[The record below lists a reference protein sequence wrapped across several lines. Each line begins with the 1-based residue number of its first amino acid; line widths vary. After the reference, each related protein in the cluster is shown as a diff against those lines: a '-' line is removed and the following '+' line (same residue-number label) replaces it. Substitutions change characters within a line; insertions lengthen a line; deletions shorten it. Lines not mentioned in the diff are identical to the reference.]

1 VSHSAARRHL
11 TSPFLLWTLALV
23 VIGVIPCIGLAE
35 TVQELETGLK
45 NCQANWDRL
54 NERIKQVCPYEAVT
68 QEVCLEYFDALE
80 ADKRYRSLIEYP
92 EGIVTKR
99 QECDKARAE
108 YYLCDM
114 TPRPRRW
121 SCADYLEWEIKCRE
135 ELQAMLKG
143 YIDTQGSQAELTR
156 VNAAIVKDQ
165 QDYEMCLRQ
174 LQWADEC
181 LRLKGQIASVVVACD
196 EIKRKLQAAQA
207 SAQQAQLPTGT
218 VKVYPTGSVP
228 NEVGRQATFR
238 ARVESDSQAT
248 TATRY
253 VYYWYVNDQYR
264 SRGYDLT
271 TFTFPVQEKGLNR
284 VAVQVMKTSDNGR
297 TWQKVGDAGDKLY
310 VEWGAPQRTSP
321 APPSQSTPAP
331 PAGSS
336 SQYDKYL
343 KPMSCERACQTGCS
357 ASRDPQCS
365 KQCLDKC
372 K

>member
-1 VSHSAARRHL
+1 
-11 TSPFLLWTLALV
+11 
-23 VIGVIPCIGLAE
+23 
-35 TVQELETGLK
+35 
-45 NCQANWDRL
+45 
-54 NERIKQVCPYEAVT
+54 
-68 QEVCLEYFDALE
+68 
-80 ADKRYRSLIEYP
+80 
-92 EGIVTKR
+92 
-99 QECDKARAE
+99 
-108 YYLCDM
+108 
-114 TPRPRRW
+114 
-121 SCADYLEWEIKCRE
+121 
-135 ELQAMLKG
+135 MLKG
-143 YIDTQGSQAELTR
+143 DMIDTQQKQAELTR
-156 VNAAIVKDQ
+156 LNAAIAKDQ
-165 QDYEMCLRQ
+165 QDYELCLRQ

-181 LRLKGQIASVVVACD
+181 LRLKGQIASVVAACD
-196 EIKRKLQAAQA
+196 DIKTRLQAARAAQA
-207 SAQQAQLPTGT
+207 TQTTQTTQTGQTNASTGT
-218 VKVYPTGSVP
+218 VRVYPTGPVP
-228 NEVGRQATFR
+228 NEVGRQATFQ

-253 VYYWYVNDQYR
+253 AYYWYVNDQYR

-321 APPSQSTPAP
+321 ASPSQSTPAP

-336 SQYDKYL
+336 SDYERYL

-357 ASRDPQCS
+357 ASRDPQCL